1 MITTGSR
8 VDVRVHFEILTD
20 PRRGEPT
27 YPLLNIVVMTLSAV
41 ISGAD
46 DFVAI
51 AEFVS
56 TKKYWFGT
64 SLDLSKGVP
73 SHDRFNAVF
82 GALPP
87 AAFEKCLLNWITS
100 LHEITGDQVIAI
112 DGKTRCRSYDKAS
125 VSVRATHSCQCG

>member
-8 VDVRVHFEILTD
+8 VDVRVHFENLTD

-51 AEFVS
+51 AKWSAKHE
-56 TKKYWFGT
+56 TWLARY
-64 SLDLSKGVP
+64 LDLSAGIP
-73 SHDRFNAVF
+73 SHD
-82 GALPP
+82 
-87 AAFEKCLLNWITS
+87 
-100 LHEITGDQVIAI
+100 
-112 DGKTRCRSYDKAS
+112 
-125 VSVRATHSCQCG
+125 

>member
-27 YPLLNIVVMTLSAV
+27 YPLLNIVIMTLSAV

-56 TKKYWFGT
+56 TKNDWFGT
-64 SLDLSKGVP
+64 FFYIEG
-73 SHDRFNAVF
+73 
-82 GALPP
+82 
-87 AAFEKCLLNWITS
+87 
-100 LHEITGDQVIAI
+100 
-112 DGKTRCRSYDKAS
+112 RSFA
-125 VSVRATHSCQCG
+125 